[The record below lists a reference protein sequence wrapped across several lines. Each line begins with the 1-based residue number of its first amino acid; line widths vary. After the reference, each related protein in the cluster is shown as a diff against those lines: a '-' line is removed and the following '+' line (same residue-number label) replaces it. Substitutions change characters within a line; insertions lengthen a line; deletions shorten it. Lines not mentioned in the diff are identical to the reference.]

1 MTDRIDSVIAGR
13 ENTLQE
19 FGKYVSQS
27 VLGQLGVSCYILA
40 DTYFIS
46 KGVGADGLTAL
57 NLAIPVFSVMNGC
70 GFMLGIGSGT
80 KYGIMRGTENEKR
93 GDLLFTSS
101 MSVVMIT
108 SLLFMLIGLLAAD
121 PITVLVGANA
131 EVYDMTKTYLQVI
144 LLFSPMFMINQML
157 GAMIRN
163 DGNTSLAMVAM
174 LSGCLFNIVFDYVFV
189 FPMGLGLFGA
199 VLATAVAPI
208 ISILILLLHF
218 KKKKNQF
225 HLIHVRPD
233 VKLVASAAGLG
244 VPSLVT
250 EVSSGLVIAVFN
262 LLILRLAGNVGVAAY
277 GIVANISIV
286 VIAIYNGIAQG
297 VQPLLS
303 REYGH
308 GQEKNVH
315 RFLGWAMMLTI
326 ALAIV
331 IYVGIYWNA
340 DGITKIF
347 NSGQDMDL
355 QRMAVEGL
363 QIYFTACPFVG
374 ANILLAIYFAATD
387 QAAPA
392 QIISLLRGLIVI
404 IPLAFIM
411 ANVAGLTGVWM
422 TFPLTE
428 LVVCVVAC
436 GLYKKMKK
444 RSYL

>member
-1 MTDRIDSVIAGR
+1 MAGK

-27 VLGQLGVSCYILA
+27 VLSQLGVSCYILA

-80 KYGIMRGTENEKR
+80 KYGIMKGTGNEKR
-93 GDLLFTSS
+93 GDVLFTSS
-101 MSVVMIT
+101 LCVVTVLAVI
-108 SLLFMLIGLLAAD
+108 FMLIGLLASD

-131 EVYDMTKTYLQVI
+131 EVYDMTRTYLQVI
-144 LLFSPMFMINQML
+144 LLFSPMFMINNLL

-163 DGNTSLAMVAM
+163 DGNTSLAMTAM
-174 LSGCLFNIVFDYVFV
+174 LSGCLFNIVFDYIFV

-208 ISILILLLHF
+208 ISILILLQHF
-218 KKKKNQF
+218 VKKKNQF
-225 HLIHVRPD
+225 RLIRVRPELR
-233 VKLVASAAGLG
+233 LVASAAGLG

-262 LLILRLAGNVGVAAY
+262 LLILGLAGNVGVAAY
-277 GIVANISIV
+277 GVVANISIV

-303 REYGH
+303 REYGRS
-308 GQEKNVH
+308 QEKNVH
-315 RFLGWAMMLTI
+315 RFLGWAMMLTVI
-326 ALAIV
+326 LAMV

-340 DGITKIF
+340 DVIAMIF
-347 NSGQDMDL
+347 NSGRDMDL
-355 QRMAVEGL
+355 QRIAVEGL
-363 QIYFTACPFVG
+363 KIYFTACPFVG

-392 QIISLLRGLIVI
+392 QMISLLRGLIVI

-436 GLYKKMKK
+436 GLYKKMK
-444 RSYL
+444 RTYLK

>member
-1 MTDRIDSVIAGR
+1 MAGK

-27 VLGQLGVSCYILA
+27 VLSQLGVSCYILA

-80 KYGIMRGTENEKR
+80 KYGIMKGAGNEKR
-93 GDLLFTSS
+93 GDVLFTSS
-101 MSVVMIT
+101 LCVVTVLAVI
-108 SLLFMLIGLLAAD
+108 FMLIGLLAAD

-131 EVYDMTKTYLQVI
+131 EVYDMTRTYLQVI
-144 LLFSPMFMINQML
+144 LLFSPMFMINNLL

-163 DGNTSLAMVAM
+163 DGNTSLAMTAM
-174 LSGCLFNIVFDYVFV
+174 LSGCLFNIVFDYIFV

-208 ISILILLLHF
+208 ISILILLQHF
-218 KKKKNQF
+218 VKKKNRF
-225 HLIHVRPD
+225 RLIRVRPD
-233 VKLVASAAGLG
+233 VRLVASAAGLG

-262 LLILRLAGNVGVAAY
+262 LLILGLAGNVGVAAY
-277 GIVANISIV
+277 GVVANISIV

-303 REYGH
+303 REYGRS
-308 GQEKNVH
+308 QEKNVH
-315 RFLGWAMMLTI
+315 RFLGWAMMLTVI
-326 ALAIV
+326 LAMV

-340 DGITKIF
+340 DVIAMIF
-347 NSGQDMDL
+347 NSGRDMDL
-355 QRMAVEGL
+355 QRIAVEGL
-363 QIYFTACPFVG
+363 KIYFTACPFVG

-392 QIISLLRGLIVI
+392 QMISLLRGLIVI
-404 IPLAFIM
+404 IPLVFIM

-428 LVVCVVAC
+428 LVVCVVAY

-444 RSYL
+444 NLFKMNE

>member
-1 MTDRIDSVIAGR
+1 MAGK

-27 VLGQLGVSCYILA
+27 VFSQLGVSCYILA

-80 KYGIMRGTENEKR
+80 KYGIMKGTGNEKR
-93 GDLLFTSS
+93 GDVLFTSS
-101 MSVVMIT
+101 LCVVTVLAVI
-108 SLLFMLIGLLAAD
+108 FMLIGLLAAD

-131 EVYDMTKTYLQVI
+131 EVYDMTRTYLQVI
-144 LLFSPMFMINQML
+144 LLFSPMFMINNLL

-163 DGNTSLAMVAM
+163 DGNTSLAMTAM
-174 LSGCLFNIVFDYVFV
+174 LSGCLFNIVFDYIFV

-208 ISILILLLHF
+208 ISILILLQHF
-218 KKKKNQF
+218 VKKKNQF
-225 HLIHVRPD
+225 RLIRVRPD
-233 VKLVASAAGLG
+233 VRLVASAAGLG

-262 LLILRLAGNVGVAAY
+262 LLILGLAGNVGVAAY
-277 GIVANISIV
+277 GVVANISIV

-303 REYGH
+303 REYGRS
-308 GQEKNVH
+308 QEKNVH
-315 RFLGWAMMLTI
+315 RFLGCAMKLTVV
-326 ALAIV
+326 LAIV

-340 DGITKIF
+340 DEIAMIF

-355 QRMAVEGL
+355 QRIAVEGL
-363 QIYFTACPFVG
+363 KIYFTACPFVG

-392 QIISLLRGLIVI
+392 QMISLLRGLIVI

-436 GLYKKMKK
+436 GLYKKMK
-444 RSYL
+444 RTYLK

>member
-1 MTDRIDSVIAGR
+1 MAGK

-27 VLGQLGVSCYILA
+27 VLSQLGVSCYILA

-80 KYGIMRGTENEKR
+80 KYGIMKGTGNEKR
-93 GDLLFTSS
+93 GDVLFTSS
-101 MSVVMIT
+101 LCVVTVLAVI
-108 SLLFMLIGLLAAD
+108 FMLIGLLAAD

-131 EVYDMTKTYLQVI
+131 EVYDMTRTYLQVI
-144 LLFSPMFMINQML
+144 LLFSPMFMINNLL

-163 DGNTSLAMVAM
+163 DGNTSLAMTAM
-174 LSGCLFNIVFDYVFV
+174 LSGCLFNIIFDYIFV

-208 ISILILLLHF
+208 ISILILLQHF
-218 KKKKNQF
+218 VKKKNQF
-225 HLIHVRPD
+225 RLIRVRPELR
-233 VKLVASAAGLG
+233 LVASAAGLG

-262 LLILRLAGNVGVAAY
+262 LLILGLAGNVGVAAY
-277 GIVANISIV
+277 GVVANISIV

-303 REYGH
+303 REYGRS
-308 GQEKNVH
+308 QEKNVH
-315 RFLGWAMMLTI
+315 RFLGWAMRLTVI
-326 ALAIV
+326 LAMV

-340 DGITKIF
+340 DVIAMIF
-347 NSGQDMDL
+347 NSGRDMDL
-355 QRMAVEGL
+355 QRIAVEGL
-363 QIYFTACPFVG
+363 KIYFTACPFVG
-374 ANILLAIYFAATD
+374 ANILFAIYFAATD

-392 QIISLLRGLIVI
+392 QMISLFRGLIVI

-436 GLYKKMKK
+436 GLYKKMK
-444 RSYL
+444 RTYLK

>member
-1 MTDRIDSVIAGR
+1 MAGK

-27 VLGQLGVSCYILA
+27 VLSQLGVSCYILA

-80 KYGIMRGTENEKR
+80 KYGIMKGTGNEKR
-93 GDLLFTSS
+93 GDVLFTSS
-101 MSVVMIT
+101 LCVVTVLAVI
-108 SLLFMLIGLLAAD
+108 FMLIGLLAAD

-131 EVYDMTKTYLQVI
+131 EVYDMTRTYLQVI
-144 LLFSPMFMINQML
+144 LLFSPMFMINNLL

-163 DGNTSLAMVAM
+163 DGNTSLAMTAM
-174 LSGCLFNIVFDYVFV
+174 LSGCLFNIVFDYIFV

-208 ISILILLLHF
+208 ISILILLQHF
-218 KKKKNQF
+218 VKKKNQF
-225 HLIHVRPD
+225 RLIRVRPELR
-233 VKLVASAAGLG
+233 LVASAAGLG

-262 LLILRLAGNVGVAAY
+262 LLILGLAGNVGVAAY
-277 GIVANISIV
+277 GVVANISIV

-303 REYGH
+303 REYGRS
-308 GQEKNVH
+308 QEKNVH
-315 RFLGWAMMLTI
+315 RFLGWAMMLTAI
-326 ALAIV
+326 LAMV

-340 DGITKIF
+340 DVIAMIF
-347 NSGQDMDL
+347 NSGRDMDL
-355 QRMAVEGL
+355 QRIAVEGL
-363 QIYFTACPFVG
+363 KIYFTACPFVG

-392 QIISLLRGLIVI
+392 QMISLLRGLIVI
-404 IPLAFIM
+404 VPLAFIM
-411 ANVAGLTGVWM
+411 ANVAGITGVWM

-436 GLYKKMKK
+436 GLYEKMK
-444 RSYL
+444 RTYLK

>member
-1 MTDRIDSVIAGR
+1 MAGK

-27 VLGQLGVSCYILA
+27 VLSQLGVSCYILA

-80 KYGIMRGTENEKR
+80 KYGIMKGTGNEKR
-93 GDLLFTSS
+93 GDVLFTSS
-101 MSVVMIT
+101 LCVVTVLAVI
-108 SLLFMLIGLLAAD
+108 FMLIGLLAAD
-121 PITVLVGANA
+121 LITVLVGANA
-131 EVYDMTKTYLQVI
+131 EVYDMTRTYLQVI
-144 LLFSPMFMINQML
+144 LLFSPMFMINNLL

-163 DGNTSLAMVAM
+163 DGNTSLAMTAM
-174 LSGCLFNIVFDYVFV
+174 LSGCLFNIVFDYIFV

-208 ISILILLLHF
+208 ISILILLQHF
-218 KKKKNQF
+218 VKKKNQF
-225 HLIHVRPD
+225 RLIRVRPD
-233 VKLVASAAGLG
+233 VRLVASAAGLG

-262 LLILRLAGNVGVAAY
+262 LLILGLAGNVGVAAY
-277 GIVANISIV
+277 GVVANISIV

-303 REYGH
+303 REYGRS
-308 GQEKNVH
+308 QEKNVH
-315 RFLGWAMMLTI
+315 RFLGWAMMLTVI
-326 ALAIV
+326 LAMV

-340 DGITKIF
+340 DVIAMIF
-347 NSGQDMDL
+347 NSGRDMDL
-355 QRMAVEGL
+355 QRIAVEGL
-363 QIYFTACPFVG
+363 KIYFTACPFVG

-392 QIISLLRGLIVI
+392 QMISLLRGLIVI
-404 IPLAFIM
+404 VPLAFIM

-428 LVVCVVAC
+428 LVVCVVAY

-444 RSYL
+444 NLFKMNE

>member
-1 MTDRIDSVIAGR
+1 MAGK

-27 VLGQLGVSCYILA
+27 VLSQLGVSCYILA

-80 KYGIMRGTENEKR
+80 KYGIMKGTGNEKR
-93 GDLLFTSS
+93 GDVLFTSS
-101 MSVVMIT
+101 LCVVTVLAVI
-108 SLLFMLIGLLAAD
+108 FMLIGLLAAD

-131 EVYDMTKTYLQVI
+131 EVYDMTRTYLQVI
-144 LLFSPMFMINQML
+144 LLFSPMFMINNLL

-163 DGNTSLAMVAM
+163 DGNTSLAMTAM
-174 LSGCLFNIVFDYVFV
+174 LSGCLFNIVFDYIFV

-208 ISILILLLHF
+208 ISILILLQHF
-218 KKKKNQF
+218 VKKKNQF
-225 HLIHVRPD
+225 RLIRVRPD
-233 VKLVASAAGLG
+233 VRLVASAAGLG

-262 LLILRLAGNVGVAAY
+262 LLILGLAGNVGVAAY
-277 GIVANISIV
+277 GVVANISIV

-303 REYGH
+303 REYGRS
-308 GQEKNVH
+308 QEKNVH
-315 RFLGWAMMLTI
+315 RFLGWAMMLTVM
-326 ALAIV
+326 LAMV

-340 DGITKIF
+340 DVIAMIF
-347 NSGQDMDL
+347 NSGRDMDL
-355 QRMAVEGL
+355 QRIAVEGL
-363 QIYFTACPFVG
+363 KIYFTACPFVG

-392 QIISLLRGLIVI
+392 QMISLLRGLIVI

-428 LVVCVVAC
+428 LVVCVVAY

-444 RSYL
+444 NLFKMNE

>member
-1 MTDRIDSVIAGR
+1 MAGK

-27 VLGQLGVSCYILA
+27 VLSQLGVSCYILA

-80 KYGIMRGTENEKR
+80 KYGIMKGTGNEKR
-93 GDLLFTSS
+93 GDVLFTSS
-101 MSVVMIT
+101 LCVVTVLAVI
-108 SLLFMLIGLLAAD
+108 FMLIGLLAAD

-131 EVYDMTKTYLQVI
+131 EVYDMTRTYLQVI
-144 LLFSPMFMINQML
+144 LLFSPMFMINNLL

-163 DGNTSLAMVAM
+163 DGNTSLAMTAM
-174 LSGCLFNIVFDYVFV
+174 LSGCLFNIVFDYIFV

-208 ISILILLLHF
+208 ISILILLQHF
-218 KKKKNQF
+218 VKKKNQF
-225 HLIHVRPD
+225 RLIRVRPD
-233 VKLVASAAGLG
+233 VRLVASAAGLG

-262 LLILRLAGNVGVAAY
+262 LLILGLAGNVGVAAY
-277 GIVANISIV
+277 GVVANISIV

-303 REYGH
+303 REYGRS
-308 GQEKNVH
+308 QEKNVH
-315 RFLGWAMMLTI
+315 RFLGWAMMLTVI
-326 ALAIV
+326 LAMV

-340 DGITKIF
+340 DVIAMIF
-347 NSGQDMDL
+347 NSGRDMDL
-355 QRMAVEGL
+355 QRIAVEGL
-363 QIYFTACPFVG
+363 KIYFTACPFVG

-392 QIISLLRGLIVI
+392 QMISLLRGLIVI

-444 RSYL
+444 LI

>member
-1 MTDRIDSVIAGR
+1 MAGK

-27 VLGQLGVSCYILA
+27 VLSQLGVSCYILA

-80 KYGIMRGTENEKR
+80 KYGIMKGTGNEKR
-93 GDLLFTSS
+93 GDVLFTSS
-101 MSVVMIT
+101 LCVVTVLAVI
-108 SLLFMLIGLLAAD
+108 FMLIGLLAAD

-131 EVYDMTKTYLQVI
+131 EVYDMTRTYLQVI
-144 LLFSPMFMINQML
+144 LLFSPMFMINNLL

-163 DGNTSLAMVAM
+163 DGNTSLAMTAM
-174 LSGCLFNIVFDYVFV
+174 LSGCLFNIVFDYIFV

-208 ISILILLLHF
+208 ISILILLQHF
-218 KKKKNQF
+218 VKKKNQF
-225 HLIHVRPD
+225 RLIRVRPD
-233 VKLVASAAGLG
+233 VRLVASAAGLG

-262 LLILRLAGNVGVAAY
+262 LLILGLAGNVGVAAY
-277 GIVANISIV
+277 GVVANISIV

-303 REYGH
+303 REYGRS
-308 GQEKNVH
+308 QEKNVY
-315 RFLGWAMMLTI
+315 RFLSWAMMLTVI
-326 ALAIV
+326 LAMV

-340 DGITKIF
+340 DVIAMIF
-347 NSGQDMDL
+347 NSGRDMDL
-355 QRMAVEGL
+355 QRIAVEGL
-363 QIYFTACPFVG
+363 KIYFTACPFVG

-392 QIISLLRGLIVI
+392 QMISLLRGLIVI
-404 IPLAFIM
+404 VPLAFIM

-444 RSYL
+444 LI

>member
-1 MTDRIDSVIAGR
+1 MAGK

-27 VLGQLGVSCYILA
+27 VLSQLGVSCYILA

-80 KYGIMRGTENEKR
+80 KYGIMKGTGNEKR
-93 GDLLFTSS
+93 GDVLFTSS
-101 MSVVMIT
+101 LCVVTVLAVIFMS
-108 SLLFMLIGLLAAD
+108 IGLLAAD
-121 PITVLVGANA
+121 PITALVGANE
-131 EVYDMTKTYLQVI
+131 EVYDMTRTYLQVI
-144 LLFSPMFMINQML
+144 LLFSPMFMINNLL

-163 DGNTSLAMVAM
+163 DGNTSLAMTAM
-174 LSGCLFNIVFDYVFV
+174 LSGCLFNIVFDYIFV

-208 ISILILLLHF
+208 ISILILLQHF
-218 KKKKNQF
+218 VKKKNQF
-225 HLIHVRPD
+225 RLIRVRPD
-233 VKLVASAAGLG
+233 VRLVASAAGLG

-262 LLILRLAGNVGVAAY
+262 LLILGLAGNVGVAAY
-277 GIVANISIV
+277 GVVANISIV

-303 REYGH
+303 REYGRS
-308 GQEKNVH
+308 QEKNVH
-315 RFLGWAMMLTI
+315 RFLGWAMMLTVI
-326 ALAIV
+326 LAMV

-340 DGITKIF
+340 DVIAMIF
-347 NSGQDMDL
+347 NSGRDMDL
-355 QRMAVEGL
+355 QRIAVEGL
-363 QIYFTACPFVG
+363 KIYFTACPFVG

-392 QIISLLRGLIVI
+392 QMISLLRGLIVI

-428 LVVCVVAC
+428 LVVCVVAY

-444 RSYL
+444 NLFKMNE

>member
-1 MTDRIDSVIAGR
+1 MAGK

-27 VLGQLGVSCYILA
+27 VLSQLGVSCYILA

-80 KYGIMRGTENEKR
+80 KYGIMKGTGNEKR
-93 GDLLFTSS
+93 GDVLFTSS
-101 MSVVMIT
+101 LCVVTVLAVI
-108 SLLFMLIGLLAAD
+108 FMLIGLLAAD

-131 EVYDMTKTYLQVI
+131 EVYDMTRTYLQVI
-144 LLFSPMFMINQML
+144 LLFSPMFMINNLL

-163 DGNTSLAMVAM
+163 DGNTSLAMTAM
-174 LSGCLFNIVFDYVFV
+174 LSGCLFNIVFDYIFV

-208 ISILILLLHF
+208 ISILILLQHF
-218 KKKKNQF
+218 VKKKNQF
-225 HLIHVRPD
+225 RLIRVRPD
-233 VKLVASAAGLG
+233 VRLVASAAGLG

-262 LLILRLAGNVGVAAY
+262 LLILGLAGNVGVAAY
-277 GIVANISIV
+277 GVVANISIV

-303 REYGH
+303 REYGRS
-308 GQEKNVH
+308 QEKNVH
-315 RFLGWAMMLTI
+315 RFLSLAMMLTVI
-326 ALAIV
+326 LAMV

-340 DGITKIF
+340 DVIAMIF
-347 NSGQDMDL
+347 NSGRDMDL
-355 QRMAVEGL
+355 QRIAVEGL
-363 QIYFTACPFVG
+363 KLYFTACPFVG

-392 QIISLLRGLIVI
+392 QMISLLRGLIVI

-411 ANVAGLTGVWM
+411 ANVTGLTGVWM

-428 LVVCVVAC
+428 LVVCVVAY

-444 RSYL
+444 NLFKMNE

>member
-1 MTDRIDSVIAGR
+1 MAGK

-27 VLGQLGVSCYILA
+27 VLSQLGVSCYILA

-80 KYGIMRGTENEKR
+80 KYGIMKGTGNEKR
-93 GDLLFTSS
+93 GDVLFTSS
-101 MSVVMIT
+101 LCVVTVLAVI
-108 SLLFMLIGLLAAD
+108 FMLIGLLASD

-131 EVYDMTKTYLQVI
+131 EVYDMTRTYLQVI
-144 LLFSPMFMINQML
+144 LLFSPMFMINNLL

-163 DGNTSLAMVAM
+163 DGNTSLAMTAM
-174 LSGCLFNIVFDYVFV
+174 LSGCLFNIVFDYIFV

-208 ISILILLLHF
+208 ISILILLQHF
-218 KKKKNQF
+218 VKKKNQF
-225 HLIHVRPD
+225 RLIRVRPELR
-233 VKLVASAAGLG
+233 LVASAAGLG

-262 LLILRLAGNVGVAAY
+262 LLILGLAGNVGVAAY
-277 GIVANISIV
+277 GVVANISIV

-303 REYGH
+303 REYGRS
-308 GQEKNVH
+308 QEKNVH
-315 RFLGWAMMLTI
+315 RFLSWAMMLTVI
-326 ALAIV
+326 LAMV

-340 DGITKIF
+340 DVIAMIF
-347 NSGQDMDL
+347 NSGRDMDL
-355 QRMAVEGL
+355 QRIAVEGL
-363 QIYFTACPFVG
+363 KIYFTACPFVG

-392 QIISLLRGLIVI
+392 QMISLLRGLIVI

-436 GLYKKMKK
+436 GLYKKMK
-444 RSYL
+444 RTYLK

>member
-1 MTDRIDSVIAGR
+1 MAGK

-27 VLGQLGVSCYILA
+27 VLSQLGVSCYILA

-80 KYGIMRGTENEKR
+80 KYGIMKGTGNEKR
-93 GDLLFTSS
+93 GDVLFTSS
-101 MSVVMIT
+101 LCVVTVLAVI
-108 SLLFMLIGLLAAD
+108 FMLIGLLAAD

-131 EVYDMTKTYLQVI
+131 EVYDMTRTYLQVI
-144 LLFSPMFMINQML
+144 LLFSPMFMINNLL

-163 DGNTSLAMVAM
+163 DGNTSLAMTAM
-174 LSGCLFNIVFDYVFV
+174 LSGCLFNIVFDYIFV

-208 ISILILLLHF
+208 ISILILLQHF
-218 KKKKNQF
+218 VKKKNQF
-225 HLIHVRPD
+225 RLIRVRPD
-233 VKLVASAAGLG
+233 VRLVASAAGLG

-262 LLILRLAGNVGVAAY
+262 LLILGLAGNVGVAAY
-277 GIVANISIV
+277 GVVANISIV

-303 REYGH
+303 REYGRS
-308 GQEKNVH
+308 QEKNVH
-315 RFLGWAMMLTI
+315 RFLSLAMMLTVI
-326 ALAIV
+326 LAMV

-340 DGITKIF
+340 DVIAMIF
-347 NSGQDMDL
+347 NSGRDMDL
-355 QRMAVEGL
+355 QRIAVEGL
-363 QIYFTACPFVG
+363 KIYFTACPFVG

-392 QIISLLRGLIVI
+392 QMISLLRGLIVI

-428 LVVCVVAC
+428 LVVCVVAY

-444 RSYL
+444 NLFKMNE

>member
-1 MTDRIDSVIAGR
+1 MAGR

-27 VLGQLGVSCYILA
+27 VLSQLGVSCYILA

-46 KGVGADGLTAL
+46 KGVGANGLTAL

-70 GFMLGIGSGT
+70 GFILGIGSGT
-80 KYGIMRGTENEKR
+80 KYGIMRGTGNEKR

-101 MSVVMIT
+101 MSVVIIT

-131 EVYDMTKTYLQVI
+131 DVYDMTKTYLQVI
-144 LLFSPMFMINQML
+144 LLFSPMFMINNLL

-218 KKKKNQF
+218 IKKKNQF
-225 HLIHVRPD
+225 HLIRVRPD
-233 VKLVASAAGLG
+233 VKLVASSAGLG

-262 LLILRLAGNVGVAAY
+262 LLILRLTGNVGVAAY
-277 GIVANISIV
+277 GVVANISIV

-303 REYGH
+303 REYGRS
-308 GQEKNVH
+308 QEKNVH

-326 ALAIV
+326 VLAIV

-340 DGITKIF
+340 DGIAKIF
-347 NSGQDMDL
+347 NSGRDMDL
-355 QRMAVEGL
+355 QRIAVEGL
-363 QIYFTACPFVG
+363 KIYFTACPFVG

-392 QIISLLRGLIVI
+392 QMISLLRGLIVI

-444 RSYL
+444 

>member
-1 MTDRIDSVIAGR
+1 MAGK

-27 VLGQLGVSCYILA
+27 VFSQLGVSCYILA

-80 KYGIMRGTENEKR
+80 KYGIMKGTGNEKR
-93 GDLLFTSS
+93 GDVLFTSS
-101 MSVVMIT
+101 LCVVTVLAVI
-108 SLLFMLIGLLAAD
+108 FMLIGLLASD
-121 PITVLVGANA
+121 PITVLAGANA
-131 EVYDMTKTYLQVI
+131 EVYDMTRTYLQVI
-144 LLFSPMFMINQML
+144 LLFSPMFMINNLL

-163 DGNTSLAMVAM
+163 DGNTSLAMTAM
-174 LSGCLFNIVFDYVFV
+174 LSGCLFNIVFDYIFV
-189 FPMGLGLFGA
+189 FPMELGLFGA

-208 ISILILLLHF
+208 ISILILLQHF
-218 KKKKNQF
+218 VKKKNQF
-225 HLIHVRPD
+225 RLIRVRPELR
-233 VKLVASAAGLG
+233 LVASAAGLG

-262 LLILRLAGNVGVAAY
+262 LLILGLAGNVGVAAY
-277 GIVANISIV
+277 GVVANISIV

-303 REYGH
+303 REYGRS
-308 GQEKNVH
+308 QEKNVH
-315 RFLGWAMMLTI
+315 RFLGWAMMLTVI
-326 ALAIV
+326 LAMV

-340 DGITKIF
+340 DVIAMIF
-347 NSGQDMDL
+347 NSGRDMDL
-355 QRMAVEGL
+355 QRIAVEGL
-363 QIYFTACPFVG
+363 KIYFTACPFVG

-392 QIISLLRGLIVI
+392 QMISLLRGLIVI

-436 GLYKKMKK
+436 GLYKKMK
-444 RSYL
+444 RTYLK

>member
-1 MTDRIDSVIAGR
+1 MAGK

-27 VLGQLGVSCYILA
+27 VLSQLGVSCYILA

-80 KYGIMRGTENEKR
+80 KYGIMKGTGNEKR
-93 GDLLFTSS
+93 GDVLFASS
-101 MSVVMIT
+101 LCVVTVLAVI
-108 SLLFMLIGLLAAD
+108 FMLIGLLAAD

-131 EVYDMTKTYLQVI
+131 EVYDMTRTYLQVI
-144 LLFSPMFMINQML
+144 LLFSPMFMINNLL

-163 DGNTSLAMVAM
+163 DGNTSLAMTAM
-174 LSGCLFNIVFDYVFV
+174 LSGCLFNIVFDYIFV

-208 ISILILLLHF
+208 ISILILLQHF
-218 KKKKNQF
+218 VKKKNQF
-225 HLIHVRPD
+225 RLIRVRPD
-233 VKLVASAAGLG
+233 VRLVASAAGLG

-262 LLILRLAGNVGVAAY
+262 LLILGLAGNVGVAAY
-277 GIVANISIV
+277 GVVANISIV

-303 REYGH
+303 REYGRS
-308 GQEKNVH
+308 QEKNVH
-315 RFLGWAMMLTI
+315 RFLSWVMMLTI
-326 ALAIV
+326 ILAVV
-331 IYVGIYWNA
+331 IYGGIYWNA
-340 DGITKIF
+340 DGIAMIF
-347 NSGQDMDL
+347 NSGRDMDL
-355 QRMAVEGL
+355 QRIAVEGL
-363 QIYFTACPFVG
+363 KIYFTACPFVG

-392 QIISLLRGLIVI
+392 QMISLLRGLIVI

-411 ANVAGLTGVWM
+411 ANVAGLIGVWM

-444 RSYL
+444 LI

>member
-1 MTDRIDSVIAGR
+1 MAGK

-27 VLGQLGVSCYILA
+27 VLSQLGVSCYILA

-80 KYGIMRGTENEKR
+80 KYGIMKGTGNEKR
-93 GDLLFTSS
+93 GDVLFTSS
-101 MSVVMIT
+101 LCVVTVLAVI
-108 SLLFMLIGLLAAD
+108 FMLIGLLAAD

-131 EVYDMTKTYLQVI
+131 EVYDMTRTYLQVI
-144 LLFSPMFMINQML
+144 LLFSPMFMINNLL

-163 DGNTSLAMVAM
+163 DGNTSLAMTAM
-174 LSGCLFNIVFDYVFV
+174 LSGCLFNIVFDYIFV

-208 ISILILLLHF
+208 ISILILLQHF
-218 KKKKNQF
+218 MKKKNQF
-225 HLIHVRPD
+225 RLIRVRPD
-233 VKLVASAAGLG
+233 VRLVASAAGLG

-262 LLILRLAGNVGVAAY
+262 LLILGLAGNVGVAAY
-277 GIVANISIV
+277 GVVANISIV

-303 REYGH
+303 REYGRS
-308 GQEKNVH
+308 QEKNVH
-315 RFLGWAMMLTI
+315 RFLSWAMMLTVI
-326 ALAIV
+326 LAMV

-340 DGITKIF
+340 DVIAMIF
-347 NSGQDMDL
+347 NSGRDMDL
-355 QRMAVEGL
+355 QRIAVEGL
-363 QIYFTACPFVG
+363 KIYFTACPFVG

-392 QIISLLRGLIVI
+392 QMISLLRGLIVI

-428 LVVCVVAC
+428 LVVCVVAY
-436 GLYKKMKK
+436 GLYKKMK
-444 RSYL
+444 RTYLK

>member
-1 MTDRIDSVIAGR
+1 MAGK

-27 VLGQLGVSCYILA
+27 VLSQLGVSCYILA

-80 KYGIMRGTENEKR
+80 KYGIMKGTGNEKR
-93 GDLLFTSS
+93 GDVLFASS
-101 MSVVMIT
+101 LCVVTVLAVI
-108 SLLFMLIGLLAAD
+108 FMLIGLLAAD

-131 EVYDMTKTYLQVI
+131 EVYDMTRTYLQVI
-144 LLFSPMFMINQML
+144 LLFSPMFMINNLL

-163 DGNTSLAMVAM
+163 DGNTSLAMTAM
-174 LSGCLFNIVFDYVFV
+174 LSGCLFNIVFDYIFV

-208 ISILILLLHF
+208 ISILILLQHF
-218 KKKKNQF
+218 VKKKNQF
-225 HLIHVRPD
+225 RLIRVRPD
-233 VKLVASAAGLG
+233 VRLVASAAGLG

-262 LLILRLAGNVGVAAY
+262 LLILGLAGNVGVAAY
-277 GIVANISIV
+277 GVVANISIV
-286 VIAIYNGIAQG
+286 VIAIYNDIAQG

-303 REYGH
+303 REYGRS
-308 GQEKNVH
+308 QEKNVH
-315 RFLGWAMMLTI
+315 RFLGWAMMLTVI
-326 ALAIV
+326 LAMV

-340 DGITKIF
+340 DVIAMIF
-347 NSGQDMDL
+347 NSGRDMDL
-355 QRMAVEGL
+355 QRIAVEGL
-363 QIYFTACPFVG
+363 KIYFTACPFVG

-392 QIISLLRGLIVI
+392 QMISLLRGLIVI

-428 LVVCVVAC
+428 LVVCVVAY

-444 RSYL
+444 NLFKMNE

>member
-1 MTDRIDSVIAGR
+1 MAGK

-27 VLGQLGVSCYILA
+27 VLSQLGVSCYILA

-70 GFMLGIGSGT
+70 GFMLGIGGGT
-80 KYGIMRGTENEKR
+80 KYGIMKGTGNEKR
-93 GDLLFTSS
+93 GDVLFTSS
-101 MSVVMIT
+101 LCVVTVLAVI
-108 SLLFMLIGLLAAD
+108 FMLIGLLAAD

-131 EVYDMTKTYLQVI
+131 EVYDMTRTYLQVI
-144 LLFSPMFMINQML
+144 LLFSPMFMINNLL

-163 DGNTSLAMVAM
+163 DGNTSLAMTAM
-174 LSGCLFNIVFDYVFV
+174 LSGCLFNIVFDYIFV

-208 ISILILLLHF
+208 ISILILLQHF
-218 KKKKNQF
+218 VKKKNQF
-225 HLIHVRPD
+225 RLIRVRPD
-233 VKLVASAAGLG
+233 VRLVASAAGLG

-262 LLILRLAGNVGVAAY
+262 LLILGLAGNVGVAAY
-277 GIVANISIV
+277 GVVANISIV

-303 REYGH
+303 REYGRS
-308 GQEKNVH
+308 QEKNVH
-315 RFLGWAMMLTI
+315 RFLSWAMMLTVI
-326 ALAIV
+326 LAMV

-340 DGITKIF
+340 DVIAMIF
-347 NSGQDMDL
+347 NSGRDMDL
-355 QRMAVEGL
+355 QRIAVEGL
-363 QIYFTACPFVG
+363 KIYFTACPFVG

-392 QIISLLRGLIVI
+392 QMISLLRGLIVI

-428 LVVCVVAC
+428 LVVCVVAY

-444 RSYL
+444 NLFKMNE

>member
-1 MTDRIDSVIAGR
+1 MAGK

-27 VLGQLGVSCYILA
+27 VLSQLGVSCYILA

-80 KYGIMRGTENEKR
+80 KYGIMKGTGNEKR
-93 GDLLFTSS
+93 GDVLFTSS
-101 MSVVMIT
+101 LCVVTVLAVI
-108 SLLFMLIGLLAAD
+108 FMLIGLLAAD

-131 EVYDMTKTYLQVI
+131 EVYDMTRTYLQVI
-144 LLFSPMFMINQML
+144 LLFSPMFMINNLL

-163 DGNTSLAMVAM
+163 DGNTSLAMTAM
-174 LSGCLFNIVFDYVFV
+174 LSGCLFNIVFDYIFV

-208 ISILILLLHF
+208 ISILILLQHF
-218 KKKKNQF
+218 VKKKNQF
-225 HLIHVRPD
+225 RLIRVRPD
-233 VKLVASAAGLG
+233 VRLVASAAGLG

-262 LLILRLAGNVGVAAY
+262 LLILGLAGNVGVAAY
-277 GIVANISIV
+277 GVVANISIV

-303 REYGH
+303 REYGRS
-308 GQEKNVH
+308 QEKNVH
-315 RFLGWAMMLTI
+315 RFLGWAMMLTVI
-326 ALAIV
+326 LAMV

-340 DGITKIF
+340 DVIAMIF
-347 NSGQDMDL
+347 NRGRDMDL
-355 QRMAVEGL
+355 QIIAVEGL
-363 QIYFTACPFVG
+363 QIYLTACPFVG

-392 QIISLLRGLIVI
+392 QMISLLRGLIVI

-428 LVVCVVAC
+428 LVVCVVAY

-444 RSYL
+444 NLFKMNE

>member
-1 MTDRIDSVIAGR
+1 MAGK

-27 VLGQLGVSCYILA
+27 VLSQLGVSCYILA

-80 KYGIMRGTENEKR
+80 KYGIMKGTGNEKR
-93 GDLLFTSS
+93 GDVLFASS
-101 MSVVMIT
+101 LCVVTVLAVI
-108 SLLFMLIGLLAAD
+108 FMLIGLLAAD

-131 EVYDMTKTYLQVI
+131 EVYDMTRTYLQVI
-144 LLFSPMFMINQML
+144 LLFSPMFMINNLL

-163 DGNTSLAMVAM
+163 DGNTSLAMTAM
-174 LSGCLFNIVFDYVFV
+174 LSGCLFNIVFDYIFV

-208 ISILILLLHF
+208 ISILILLQHF
-218 KKKKNQF
+218 VKKKNQF
-225 HLIHVRPD
+225 RLIRVRPD
-233 VKLVASAAGLG
+233 VRLVASAAGLG

-262 LLILRLAGNVGVAAY
+262 LLILGLAGNVGVAAY
-277 GIVANISIV
+277 GVVANISIV

-303 REYGH
+303 REYGRS
-308 GQEKNVH
+308 QEKNVH
-315 RFLGWAMMLTI
+315 RFLSWAMMLTVI
-326 ALAIV
+326 LAMV

-340 DGITKIF
+340 DVIAMIF
-347 NSGQDMDL
+347 NSGRDMDL
-355 QRMAVEGL
+355 QRIAVEGL
-363 QIYFTACPFVG
+363 KIYFTACPFVG

-392 QIISLLRGLIVI
+392 QMISLLRGLIVI
-404 IPLAFIM
+404 VPLAFIM

-428 LVVCVVAC
+428 LVVCVVAY

-444 RSYL
+444 NLFKMNE

>member
-1 MTDRIDSVIAGR
+1 MAGK

-27 VLGQLGVSCYILA
+27 VLSQLGVSCYILA

-80 KYGIMRGTENEKR
+80 KYGIMKGTGNEKR
-93 GDLLFTSS
+93 GDVLFTSS
-101 MSVVMIT
+101 LCVVTVLAVI
-108 SLLFMLIGLLAAD
+108 FMLIGLLAAD

-131 EVYDMTKTYLQVI
+131 EVYDMTRTYLQVI
-144 LLFSPMFMINQML
+144 LLFSPMFMINNLL

-163 DGNTSLAMVAM
+163 DGNTSLAMTAM
-174 LSGCLFNIVFDYVFV
+174 LSGCLFNIVFDYIFV

-208 ISILILLLHF
+208 ISILILLQHF
-218 KKKKNQF
+218 VKKKNQF
-225 HLIHVRPD
+225 RLIRVRPD
-233 VKLVASAAGLG
+233 VRLVASAAGLG

-262 LLILRLAGNVGVAAY
+262 LLILGLAGNVGVAAY
-277 GIVANISIV
+277 GVVANISIV

-303 REYGH
+303 REYGRS
-308 GQEKNVH
+308 QEKNVH
-315 RFLGWAMMLTI
+315 RFLGWAMMLTVI
-326 ALAIV
+326 LAMV

-340 DGITKIF
+340 DVIAMIF
-347 NSGQDMDL
+347 NSGRDMDL
-355 QRMAVEGL
+355 QRIAVEGL
-363 QIYFTACPFVG
+363 KIYFTACPSVG

-392 QIISLLRGLIVI
+392 QMISLLRGLIVI
-404 IPLAFIM
+404 TPLAFIM

-428 LVVCVVAC
+428 LVVCVVAY
-436 GLYKKMKK
+436 GLYKKMK
-444 RSYL
+444 RTYLK

>member
-1 MTDRIDSVIAGR
+1 MLS
-13 ENTLQE
+13 
-19 FGKYVSQS
+19 
-27 VLGQLGVSCYILA
+27 QLGVSCYILA

-80 KYGIMRGTENEKR
+80 KYGIMKGTGNEKR
-93 GDLLFTSS
+93 GDVLFTSS
-101 MSVVMIT
+101 LCVVTVLAVI
-108 SLLFMLIGLLAAD
+108 FMLIGLLAAD

-131 EVYDMTKTYLQVI
+131 EVYDMTRTYLQVI
-144 LLFSPMFMINQML
+144 LLFSPMFMINNLL

-163 DGNTSLAMVAM
+163 DGNTSLAMTAM
-174 LSGCLFNIVFDYVFV
+174 LSGCLFNIVFDYIFV

-208 ISILILLLHF
+208 ISILILLQHF
-218 KKKKNQF
+218 VKKKNQF
-225 HLIHVRPD
+225 RLIRVRPD
-233 VKLVASAAGLG
+233 VRLVASAAGLG

-262 LLILRLAGNVGVAAY
+262 LLILGLAGNVGVAAY
-277 GIVANISIV
+277 GVVANISIV

-303 REYGH
+303 REYGRS
-308 GQEKNVH
+308 QEKNVH
-315 RFLGWAMMLTI
+315 RFLGWAMMLTVI
-326 ALAIV
+326 LAMV

-340 DGITKIF
+340 DVIAMIF
-347 NSGQDMDL
+347 NSGRDMDL
-355 QRMAVEGL
+355 QRIAVEGL
-363 QIYFTACPFVG
+363 KIYFTACPFVG

-392 QIISLLRGLIVI
+392 QMISLLRGLIVI

-428 LVVCVVAC
+428 LVVCVVAY
-436 GLYKKMKK
+436 GLYKKMK
-444 RSYL
+444 RTYLK

>member
-1 MTDRIDSVIAGR
+1 MAGK

-27 VLGQLGVSCYILA
+27 VLSQLGVSCYILA

-80 KYGIMRGTENEKR
+80 KYGIMKGTGNEKR
-93 GDLLFTSS
+93 GDVLFTSS
-101 MSVVMIT
+101 LCVVTVLAVI
-108 SLLFMLIGLLAAD
+108 FMVISLLAAD

-131 EVYDMTKTYLQVI
+131 EVYDMTRTYLQVI
-144 LLFSPMFMINQML
+144 LLFSPMFMINNLL

-163 DGNTSLAMVAM
+163 DGNTSLAMTAM
-174 LSGCLFNIVFDYVFV
+174 LSGCLFNIVFDYIFV

-208 ISILILLLHF
+208 ISILILLQHF
-218 KKKKNQF
+218 VKKKNQF
-225 HLIHVRPD
+225 RLIRVRPEMR
-233 VKLVASAAGLG
+233 LVASAAGLG

-262 LLILRLAGNVGVAAY
+262 LLILGLAGNVGVAAY
-277 GIVANISIV
+277 GVVANISIV

-303 REYGH
+303 REYGRS
-308 GQEKNVH
+308 QEKNVH
-315 RFLGWAMMLTI
+315 RFLGWAMMLTAI
-326 ALAIV
+326 LAIA

-340 DGITKIF
+340 DVIAMIF
-347 NSGQDMDL
+347 NSGRDMDL
-355 QRMAVEGL
+355 QRIAVEGL
-363 QIYFTACPFVG
+363 KIYFTACPFVG

-392 QIISLLRGLIVI
+392 QMISLLRGLIVI
-404 IPLAFIM
+404 IPLAFVM

-436 GLYKKMKK
+436 GLYKKMK
-444 RSYL
+444 RIYLK

>member
-1 MTDRIDSVIAGR
+1 MAGK

-27 VLGQLGVSCYILA
+27 VLSQLGVSCYILA

-80 KYGIMRGTENEKR
+80 KYGIMKGTGNEKR
-93 GDLLFTSS
+93 GDVLFTSS
-101 MSVVMIT
+101 LCVVTVLAVI
-108 SLLFMLIGLLAAD
+108 FMLIGLLAAD

-131 EVYDMTKTYLQVI
+131 EVYDMTRTYLQVI
-144 LLFSPMFMINQML
+144 LLFSPMFMINNLL

-163 DGNTSLAMVAM
+163 DGNTSLAMTAM
-174 LSGCLFNIVFDYVFV
+174 LSGCLFNIVFDYIFV

-208 ISILILLLHF
+208 ISILILLQHF
-218 KKKKNQF
+218 VKKKNQF
-225 HLIHVRPD
+225 RLIRVRPELR
-233 VKLVASAAGLG
+233 LVASAAGLG

-262 LLILRLAGNVGVAAY
+262 LLILGLAGNVGVAAY
-277 GIVANISIV
+277 GVVANISIV

-303 REYGH
+303 REYGRS
-308 GQEKNVH
+308 QEKNVH
-315 RFLGWAMMLTI
+315 RFLGWAMMLTAI
-326 ALAIV
+326 LAMV

-340 DGITKIF
+340 DVIAMIF
-347 NSGQDMDL
+347 NSGRDMDL
-355 QRMAVEGL
+355 QRIAVEGL
-363 QIYFTACPFVG
+363 KIYFTACPFVG
-374 ANILLAIYFAATD
+374 ANILFAIYFAATD

-392 QIISLLRGLIVI
+392 QMISLLRGLIVI

-436 GLYKKMKK
+436 GLYKKMK
-444 RSYL
+444 RTYLK

>member
-1 MTDRIDSVIAGR
+1 MAGK

-27 VLGQLGVSCYILA
+27 VLSQLGVSCYILA

-80 KYGIMRGTENEKR
+80 KYGIMKGTGNEKR
-93 GDLLFTSS
+93 GDVLFTSS
-101 MSVVMIT
+101 LCVVTVLAVI
-108 SLLFMLIGLLAAD
+108 FMLIGLLAAD

-131 EVYDMTKTYLQVI
+131 EVYDMTRTYLQVI
-144 LLFSPMFMINQML
+144 LLFSPMFMINNLL

-163 DGNTSLAMVAM
+163 DGNTSLAMTEM
-174 LSGCLFNIVFDYVFV
+174 LSGCLFNIVFDYIFV

-208 ISILILLLHF
+208 ISILILLQHF
-218 KKKKNQF
+218 VKKKNQF
-225 HLIHVRPD
+225 RLIRVRPD
-233 VKLVASAAGLG
+233 VRLVASAAGLG

-262 LLILRLAGNVGVAAY
+262 LLILGLAGNVGVAAY
-277 GIVANISIV
+277 GVVANISIV

-303 REYGH
+303 REYGRS
-308 GQEKNVH
+308 QEKNVH
-315 RFLGWAMMLTI
+315 RFLSWAMMLTVI
-326 ALAIV
+326 LAMV

-340 DGITKIF
+340 DVIAMIF
-347 NSGQDMDL
+347 NSGRDMDL
-355 QRMAVEGL
+355 QRIAVEGL
-363 QIYFTACPFVG
+363 KIYFTACPFVG

-392 QIISLLRGLIVI
+392 QMISLLRGLIVI
-404 IPLAFIM
+404 VPLAFIM

-436 GLYKKMKK
+436 GLYKKMK
-444 RSYL
+444 RTYLK

>member
-1 MTDRIDSVIAGR
+1 MLS
-13 ENTLQE
+13 
-19 FGKYVSQS
+19 
-27 VLGQLGVSCYILA
+27 QLGVSCYILA

-80 KYGIMRGTENEKR
+80 KYGIMKGTGNEKR
-93 GDLLFTSS
+93 GDVLFASS
-101 MSVVMIT
+101 LCVVTVLAVI
-108 SLLFMLIGLLAAD
+108 FMLIGLLAAD

-131 EVYDMTKTYLQVI
+131 EVYDMTRTYLQVI
-144 LLFSPMFMINQML
+144 LLFSPMFMINNLL

-163 DGNTSLAMVAM
+163 DGNTSLAMTAM
-174 LSGCLFNIVFDYVFV
+174 LSGCLFNIVFDYIFV

-208 ISILILLLHF
+208 ISILILLQHF
-218 KKKKNQF
+218 VKKKNQF
-225 HLIHVRPD
+225 RLIRVRPD
-233 VKLVASAAGLG
+233 VRLVASAAGLG

-262 LLILRLAGNVGVAAY
+262 LLILGLAGNVGVAAY
-277 GIVANISIV
+277 GVVANISIV

-303 REYGH
+303 REYGRS
-308 GQEKNVH
+308 QEKNVH
-315 RFLGWAMMLTI
+315 RFLGWAMMLTVI
-326 ALAIV
+326 LAMV

-340 DGITKIF
+340 DVIAMIF
-347 NSGQDMDL
+347 NSGRDMDL
-355 QRMAVEGL
+355 QRIAVEGL
-363 QIYFTACPFVG
+363 KIYFTACPFVG

-392 QIISLLRGLIVI
+392 QMISLLRGLIVI

-428 LVVCVVAC
+428 LVVCVVAY

-444 RSYL
+444 NLFKMNE

>member
-1 MTDRIDSVIAGR
+1 MAGK

-27 VLGQLGVSCYILA
+27 VLSQLGVSCYILA

-80 KYGIMRGTENEKR
+80 KYGIMKGTGNEKR
-93 GDLLFTSS
+93 GDVLFASS
-101 MSVVMIT
+101 LCVVTVLAVI
-108 SLLFMLIGLLAAD
+108 FMLIGLLAAD

-131 EVYDMTKTYLQVI
+131 EVYDMTRTYLQVI
-144 LLFSPMFMINQML
+144 LLFSPMFMINNLL

-163 DGNTSLAMVAM
+163 DGNTSLAMTAM
-174 LSGCLFNIVFDYVFV
+174 LSGCLFNIVFDYIFV

-208 ISILILLLHF
+208 ISILILLQHF
-218 KKKKNQF
+218 VKKKNQF
-225 HLIHVRPD
+225 RLIRVRPD
-233 VKLVASAAGLG
+233 VRLVASAAGLG

-262 LLILRLAGNVGVAAY
+262 LLILGLAGNVGVAAY
-277 GIVANISIV
+277 GVVANISIV

-303 REYGH
+303 REYGRS
-308 GQEKNVH
+308 QEKNVH
-315 RFLGWAMMLTI
+315 RFLGWAMMLTVI
-326 ALAIV
+326 LAMV

-340 DGITKIF
+340 DVIAMIF
-347 NSGQDMDL
+347 NSGRDMDL
-355 QRMAVEGL
+355 QRIAVEGL
-363 QIYFTACPFVG
+363 KIYFTACPFVG

-392 QIISLLRGLIVI
+392 QMISLLRGLIVI
-404 IPLAFIM
+404 IPLVFIM

-436 GLYKKMKK
+436 GLYKKMK
-444 RSYL
+444 RTYLK

>member
-1 MTDRIDSVIAGR
+1 
-13 ENTLQE
+13 
-19 FGKYVSQS
+19 
-27 VLGQLGVSCYILA
+27 
-40 DTYFIS
+40 
-46 KGVGADGLTAL
+46 
-57 NLAIPVFSVMNGC
+57 MNGC

-80 KYGIMRGTENEKR
+80 KYGIMKGTGNEKR
-93 GDLLFTSS
+93 GDVLFTSS
-101 MSVVMIT
+101 LCVVTVLAVI
-108 SLLFMLIGLLAAD
+108 FMLIGLLAAD

-131 EVYDMTKTYLQVI
+131 EVYDMTRTYLQVI
-144 LLFSPMFMINQML
+144 LLFSPMFMINNLL

-163 DGNTSLAMVAM
+163 DGNTSLAMTAM
-174 LSGCLFNIVFDYVFV
+174 LSGCLFNIVFDYIFV

-208 ISILILLLHF
+208 ISILILLQHF
-218 KKKKNQF
+218 VKKKNQF
-225 HLIHVRPD
+225 RLIRVRPELR
-233 VKLVASAAGLG
+233 LVASAAGLG

-262 LLILRLAGNVGVAAY
+262 LLILGLAGNVGVAAY
-277 GIVANISIV
+277 GVVANISIV

-303 REYGH
+303 REYGRS
-308 GQEKNVH
+308 QEKNVH
-315 RFLGWAMMLTI
+315 RFLSWAMMLTVI
-326 ALAIV
+326 LAMA

-340 DGITKIF
+340 DVIAMIF
-347 NSGQDMDL
+347 NSGRDMDL
-355 QRMAVEGL
+355 QRIAVERL
-363 QIYFTACPFVG
+363 KIYFTACPFVG
-374 ANILLAIYFAATD
+374 ANILFAIYFAATD

-392 QIISLLRGLIVI
+392 QMISLLRGLIVI

-436 GLYKKMKK
+436 GLYKKMK
-444 RSYL
+444 RTYLK

>member
-1 MTDRIDSVIAGR
+1 MAGK

-27 VLGQLGVSCYILA
+27 VLSQLGVSCYILA

-80 KYGIMRGTENEKR
+80 KYGIMKGTGNEKR
-93 GDLLFTSS
+93 GDVLFTSS
-101 MSVVMIT
+101 LCVVTVLAVI
-108 SLLFMLIGLLAAD
+108 FMLIGLLAAD

-131 EVYDMTKTYLQVI
+131 EVYDMTRTYLQVI
-144 LLFSPMFMINQML
+144 LLFSPMFMINNLL

-163 DGNTSLAMVAM
+163 DGNTSLAMTAM
-174 LSGCLFNIVFDYVFV
+174 LSGCLFNIVFDYIFV

-208 ISILILLLHF
+208 ISILILLQHF
-218 KKKKNQF
+218 MKKKNQF
-225 HLIHVRPD
+225 RLIRVRLD
-233 VKLVASAAGLG
+233 VRLVASAAGLG

-262 LLILRLAGNVGVAAY
+262 LLILGLAGNVGVAAY
-277 GIVANISIV
+277 GVVANISIV

-303 REYGH
+303 REYGRS
-308 GQEKNVH
+308 QEKNVH
-315 RFLGWAMMLTI
+315 RFLSWAMMLTVI
-326 ALAIV
+326 LAMV

-340 DGITKIF
+340 DVIAMIF
-347 NSGQDMDL
+347 NSGRDMDL
-355 QRMAVEGL
+355 QRIAVEGL
-363 QIYFTACPFVG
+363 KIYFTACPFVG

-392 QIISLLRGLIVI
+392 QMISLLRGLIVI

-428 LVVCVVAC
+428 LVVCVVAY

-444 RSYL
+444 NLFKMNE

>member
-1 MTDRIDSVIAGR
+1 MAGK

-27 VLGQLGVSCYILA
+27 VLSQLGVSCYILA

-80 KYGIMRGTENEKR
+80 KYGIMKGTGNEKR
-93 GDLLFTSS
+93 GDVLFTSS
-101 MSVVMIT
+101 LCVVTVLAVI
-108 SLLFMLIGLLAAD
+108 FMLIGLLAAE

-131 EVYDMTKTYLQVI
+131 EVYDMTRTYLQVI
-144 LLFSPMFMINQML
+144 LLFSPMFMINNLL

-163 DGNTSLAMVAM
+163 DGNTSLAMTAM
-174 LSGCLFNIVFDYVFV
+174 LSGCLFNIVFDYIFV

-208 ISILILLLHF
+208 ISILILLQHF
-218 KKKKNQF
+218 VKKKNQF
-225 HLIHVRPD
+225 RLIRVRPELR
-233 VKLVASAAGLG
+233 LVASAAGLG

-262 LLILRLAGNVGVAAY
+262 LLILGLAGNVGVAAY
-277 GIVANISIV
+277 GVVANISIV

-303 REYGH
+303 REYGRS
-308 GQEKNVH
+308 QEKNVH
-315 RFLGWAMMLTI
+315 RFLGWAMMLTAI
-326 ALAIV
+326 LAMV

-340 DGITKIF
+340 DVIAMIF
-347 NSGQDMDL
+347 NSGRDMDL
-355 QRMAVEGL
+355 QRIAVEGL
-363 QIYFTACPFVG
+363 KIYFTACPFVG
-374 ANILLAIYFAATD
+374 ANILFAIYFAATD

-392 QIISLLRGLIVI
+392 QMISLLRGLIVI
-404 IPLAFIM
+404 VPLAFIM

-436 GLYKKMKK
+436 GLYKKMK
-444 RSYL
+444 RTYLK

>member
-1 MTDRIDSVIAGR
+1 MAGK

-27 VLGQLGVSCYILA
+27 VLSQLGVSCYILA

-80 KYGIMRGTENEKR
+80 KYGIMKGTGNEKR
-93 GDLLFTSS
+93 GDVLFTSS
-101 MSVVMIT
+101 LCVVTVLAVI
-108 SLLFMLIGLLAAD
+108 FMLIGLLAAD

-131 EVYDMTKTYLQVI
+131 EVYDMTRTYLQVI
-144 LLFSPMFMINQML
+144 LLFSPMFMINNLL

-163 DGNTSLAMVAM
+163 DGNTSLAMTAM
-174 LSGCLFNIVFDYVFV
+174 LSGCLFNIVFDYIFV

-208 ISILILLLHF
+208 ISILILLQHF
-218 KKKKNQF
+218 VKKKNQF
-225 HLIHVRPD
+225 RLIRVRPD
-233 VKLVASAAGLG
+233 VRLVASAAGLG

-262 LLILRLAGNVGVAAY
+262 LLILGLAGNVGVAAY
-277 GIVANISIV
+277 GVVANISIV

-303 REYGH
+303 REYGRS
-308 GQEKNVH
+308 QEKNVH
-315 RFLGWAMMLTI
+315 RFLSLAMMLTVI
-326 ALAIV
+326 LAMV

-340 DGITKIF
+340 DVIAMIF
-347 NSGQDMDL
+347 NSGRDMDL
-355 QRMAVEGL
+355 QRIAVEGL
-363 QIYFTACPFVG
+363 KIYFTACPFVG

-392 QIISLLRGLIVI
+392 QMISLLRGLIVI

-411 ANVAGLTGVWM
+411 ANVTGLTAHACDYYE
-422 TFPLTE
+422 LTAD
-428 LVVCVVAC
+428 LDIN
-436 GLYKKMKK
+436 
-444 RSYL
+444 

>member
-1 MTDRIDSVIAGR
+1 MAGK

-27 VLGQLGVSCYILA
+27 VLSQLGVSCYILA

-80 KYGIMRGTENEKR
+80 KYGIMKGTGNEKR
-93 GDLLFTSS
+93 GDVLFASS
-101 MSVVMIT
+101 LCVVTVLAVI
-108 SLLFMLIGLLAAD
+108 FMLIGLLAAD

-131 EVYDMTKTYLQVI
+131 EVYDMTRTYLQVI
-144 LLFSPMFMINQML
+144 LLFSPMFMINNLL

-163 DGNTSLAMVAM
+163 DGNTSLAMTAM
-174 LSGCLFNIVFDYVFV
+174 LSGCLFNIIFDYIFV

-208 ISILILLLHF
+208 ISILILLQHF
-218 KKKKNQF
+218 VKKKNQF
-225 HLIHVRPD
+225 RLIRVRPELR
-233 VKLVASAAGLG
+233 LVASAAGLG

-262 LLILRLAGNVGVAAY
+262 LLILGLAGNVGVAAY
-277 GIVANISIV
+277 GVVANISIV

-303 REYGH
+303 REYGRS
-308 GQEKNVH
+308 QEKNVH
-315 RFLGWAMMLTI
+315 RFLGWAMMLTAI
-326 ALAIV
+326 LAMV

-340 DGITKIF
+340 DVIAMIF
-347 NSGQDMDL
+347 NSGRDMDL
-355 QRMAVEGL
+355 QRIAVEGL
-363 QIYFTACPFVG
+363 KIYFTACPFVG

-392 QIISLLRGLIVI
+392 QMISLLRGLIVI

-436 GLYKKMKK
+436 GLYKKMK
-444 RSYL
+444 RTYLK

>member
-1 MTDRIDSVIAGR
+1 MAGK

-27 VLGQLGVSCYILA
+27 VLSQLGVSCYILA

-80 KYGIMRGTENEKR
+80 KYGIMKGTGNEKR
-93 GDLLFTSS
+93 GDVLFTSS
-101 MSVVMIT
+101 LCVVTVLAVI
-108 SLLFMLIGLLAAD
+108 FMLIGLLAAD

-131 EVYDMTKTYLQVI
+131 EVYDMTRTYLQVI
-144 LLFSPMFMINQML
+144 LLFSPMFMINNLL

-163 DGNTSLAMVAM
+163 DGNTSLAMTAM
-174 LSGCLFNIVFDYVFV
+174 LSGCLFNIVFDYIFV

-208 ISILILLLHF
+208 ISILILLQHF
-218 KKKKNQF
+218 VKKKNQF
-225 HLIHVRPD
+225 RLIRVRPD
-233 VKLVASAAGLG
+233 VRLVASAAGLG

-262 LLILRLAGNVGVAAY
+262 LLILGLAGNVGVAAY
-277 GIVANISIV
+277 GVVANISIV

-303 REYGH
+303 REYGRS
-308 GQEKNVH
+308 QEKNVH
-315 RFLGWAMMLTI
+315 RFLSWAMMLTI
-326 ALAIV
+326 ILAVV
-331 IYVGIYWNA
+331 IYGGIYWNA
-340 DGITKIF
+340 DGIAMIF
-347 NSGQDMDL
+347 NSGRDMDL
-355 QRMAVEGL
+355 QRIAVEGL
-363 QIYFTACPFVG
+363 KIYFTACPFVG

-392 QIISLLRGLIVI
+392 QMISLLRGLIVI

-411 ANVAGLTGVWM
+411 ANVAGLIGVWM

-444 RSYL
+444 LI

>member
-1 MTDRIDSVIAGR
+1 MAGK

-19 FGKYVSQS
+19 FGRYVSQS
-27 VLGQLGVSCYILA
+27 VLSQLGVSCYILA

-80 KYGIMRGTENEKR
+80 KYGIMKGTGNEKR
-93 GDLLFTSS
+93 GDVLFTSS
-101 MSVVMIT
+101 LCVVTVLAVIY
-108 SLLFMLIGLLAAD
+108 MLIGLLAAD
-121 PITVLVGANA
+121 PIKAFVGANA
-131 EVYDMTKTYLQVI
+131 EVYDMTRTYLQVI
-144 LLFSPMFMINQML
+144 LLFSPMFMINNLL

-163 DGNTSLAMVAM
+163 DGNTSLAMTAM
-174 LSGCLFNIVFDYVFV
+174 LSGCLFNIVFDYIFV

-208 ISILILLLHF
+208 ISILILLQHF
-218 KKKKNQF
+218 VKKKNRF
-225 HLIHVRPD
+225 RLIRVRPD
-233 VKLVASAAGLG
+233 VRLVASAAGLG

-262 LLILRLAGNVGVAAY
+262 LLILGLAGNVGVAAY
-277 GIVANISIV
+277 GVVANISIV

-303 REYGH
+303 REYGRS
-308 GQEKNVH
+308 QEKNVH
-315 RFLGWAMMLTI
+315 RFLSCAMKLTVV
-326 ALAIV
+326 LAIV

-340 DGITKIF
+340 DEIAMIF
-347 NSGQDMDL
+347 NSGRDMDL
-355 QRMAVEGL
+355 QRIAVEGL
-363 QIYFTACPFVG
+363 KIYFTACPFVG

-392 QIISLLRGLIVI
+392 QMISLLRGLIVI

-436 GLYKKMKK
+436 GLYKKMK
-444 RSYL
+444 RTYLK

>member
-1 MTDRIDSVIAGR
+1 MARK

-27 VLGQLGVSCYILA
+27 VLSQLGVSCYILA

-80 KYGIMRGTENEKR
+80 KYGIMKGTGNEKR
-93 GDLLFTSS
+93 GDVLFTSS
-101 MSVVMIT
+101 LCVVTVLAVI
-108 SLLFMLIGLLAAD
+108 FMLIGLLAAD
-121 PITVLVGANA
+121 PITALVGANE
-131 EVYDMTKTYLQVI
+131 EVYDMTRTYLQVI
-144 LLFSPMFMINQML
+144 LLFSPMFMINNLL

-163 DGNTSLAMVAM
+163 DGNTSLAMTAM
-174 LSGCLFNIVFDYVFV
+174 LSGCLFNIVFDYIFV

-208 ISILILLLHF
+208 ISILILLQHF
-218 KKKKNQF
+218 VKKKNQF
-225 HLIHVRPD
+225 RLIRVRPD
-233 VKLVASAAGLG
+233 VRLVASAAGLG

-262 LLILRLAGNVGVAAY
+262 LLILGLAGNVGVAAY
-277 GIVANISIV
+277 GVVANISIV

-303 REYGH
+303 REYGRS
-308 GQEKNVH
+308 QEKNVH
-315 RFLGWAMMLTI
+315 RFLGWAMMLTVI
-326 ALAIV
+326 LAMV

-340 DGITKIF
+340 DVIAMIF
-347 NSGQDMDL
+347 NSGRDMDL
-355 QRMAVEGL
+355 QRIAVEGL
-363 QIYFTACPFVG
+363 KIYFTACPFVG

-392 QIISLLRGLIVI
+392 QMISLLRGLIVI

-428 LVVCVVAC
+428 LVVCVVAY

-444 RSYL
+444 NLFKMNE

>member
-1 MTDRIDSVIAGR
+1 MAGK

-27 VLGQLGVSCYILA
+27 VFSQLGVSCYILA

-80 KYGIMRGTENEKR
+80 KYGIMKGTGNEKR
-93 GDLLFTSS
+93 GDVLFTSS
-101 MSVVMIT
+101 LCVVTVLAVI
-108 SLLFMLIGLLAAD
+108 FMLIGLLAAD

-131 EVYDMTKTYLQVI
+131 EVYDMTRTYLQVI
-144 LLFSPMFMINQML
+144 LLFSPMFMINNLL

-163 DGNTSLAMVAM
+163 DGNTSLAMTAM
-174 LSGCLFNIVFDYVFV
+174 LSGCLFNIVFDYIFV

-208 ISILILLLHF
+208 ISILILLQHF
-218 KKKKNQF
+218 VKKKNQF
-225 HLIHVRPD
+225 RLIRVRPD
-233 VKLVASAAGLG
+233 VRLVASAAGLG

-262 LLILRLAGNVGVAAY
+262 LLILGLAGNVGVAAY
-277 GIVANISIV
+277 GVVANISIV

-303 REYGH
+303 REYGRS
-308 GQEKNVH
+308 QEKNVH
-315 RFLGWAMMLTI
+315 RFLGCAMKLTVV
-326 ALAIV
+326 LAIV

-340 DGITKIF
+340 DEIAMIF

-355 QRMAVEGL
+355 QRIAVEGL
-363 QIYFTACPFVG
+363 KIYFTACPFVG

-392 QIISLLRGLIVI
+392 QMISLLRGLIVI

-422 TFPLTE
+422 TFPLTA
-428 LVVCVVAC
+428 LVVCVVA
-436 GLYKKMKK
+436 GGVF
-444 RSYL
+444 

>member
-1 MTDRIDSVIAGR
+1 MAGK

-27 VLGQLGVSCYILA
+27 VLSQLGVSCYILA

-80 KYGIMRGTENEKR
+80 KYGIMKGTGNEKR
-93 GDLLFTSS
+93 GDVLFTSS
-101 MSVVMIT
+101 LCVVTVLAVI
-108 SLLFMLIGLLAAD
+108 FMLIGLLASD
-121 PITVLVGANA
+121 PITVLAGANA
-131 EVYDMTKTYLQVI
+131 EVYDMTRTYLQVI
-144 LLFSPMFMINQML
+144 LLFSPMFMINNLL

-163 DGNTSLAMVAM
+163 DGNTSLAMTAM
-174 LSGCLFNIVFDYVFV
+174 LSGCLFNIVFDYIFV

-208 ISILILLLHF
+208 ISILILLQHF
-218 KKKKNQF
+218 VKKKNQF
-225 HLIHVRPD
+225 RLIRVRPELR
-233 VKLVASAAGLG
+233 LVASAAGLG

-262 LLILRLAGNVGVAAY
+262 LLILGLAGNVGVAAY
-277 GIVANISIV
+277 GVVANISIV

-303 REYGH
+303 REYGRS
-308 GQEKNVH
+308 QEKNVH
-315 RFLGWAMMLTI
+315 RFLGWAMRLTVI
-326 ALAIV
+326 LAMV

-340 DGITKIF
+340 DVIAMIF
-347 NSGQDMDL
+347 NSGRDMDL
-355 QRMAVEGL
+355 QRIAVEGL
-363 QIYFTACPFVG
+363 KIYFTACPFVG
-374 ANILLAIYFAATD
+374 ANILFAIYFAATD

-392 QIISLLRGLIVI
+392 QMISLLRGLIVI

-411 ANVAGLTGVWM
+411 ANMAGLTGVWM

-436 GLYKKMKK
+436 GLYKKMK
-444 RSYL
+444 RTYLK

>member
-1 MTDRIDSVIAGR
+1 MAGK

-27 VLGQLGVSCYILA
+27 VLSQLGVSCYILA

-80 KYGIMRGTENEKR
+80 KYGIMKGTGNEKR
-93 GDLLFTSS
+93 GDVLFTSS
-101 MSVVMIT
+101 LCVVTVLAVI
-108 SLLFMLIGLLAAD
+108 FMLIGLLAAD

-131 EVYDMTKTYLQVI
+131 EVYDMTRTYLQVI
-144 LLFSPMFMINQML
+144 LLFSPMFMINNLL

-163 DGNTSLAMVAM
+163 DGNTSLAMTAM
-174 LSGCLFNIVFDYVFV
+174 LSGCLFNIVFDYIFV

-208 ISILILLLHF
+208 ISILILLQHF
-218 KKKKNQF
+218 MKKKNQF
-225 HLIHVRPD
+225 RLIRVRPD
-233 VKLVASAAGLG
+233 VRLVASAAGLG

-262 LLILRLAGNVGVAAY
+262 LLILGLAGNVGVAAY
-277 GIVANISIV
+277 GVVANISIV

-303 REYGH
+303 REYGRS
-308 GQEKNVH
+308 QEKNVH
-315 RFLGWAMMLTI
+315 RFLGWAMMLTVI
-326 ALAIV
+326 LAML

-340 DGITKIF
+340 DVIAMIF
-347 NSGQDMDL
+347 NSGRDMDL
-355 QRMAVEGL
+355 QRIAVEGL
-363 QIYFTACPFVG
+363 KIYFTACPFVG

-392 QIISLLRGLIVI
+392 QMISLLRGLIVI

-436 GLYKKMKK
+436 GLYKKMK
-444 RSYL
+444 RTYLK